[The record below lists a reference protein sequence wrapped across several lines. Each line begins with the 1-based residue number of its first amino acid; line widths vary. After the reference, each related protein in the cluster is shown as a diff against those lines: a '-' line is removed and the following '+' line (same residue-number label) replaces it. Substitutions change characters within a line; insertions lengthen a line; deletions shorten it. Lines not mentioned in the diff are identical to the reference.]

1 MLYYIYLSL
10 TIYARRGVPMYPIG
24 KKNVERFVVLTVSIQ
39 QDGDKWL
46 ARCIELGTSTF
57 SNTFEGAREALDEA
71 IELHLNTLEDVHECE
86 RFLKENGV
94 IVYTNTPHPPTL
106 RRKVDIEPGVFMT
119 RNITK
124 IPASHFC

>member
-1 MLYYIYLSL
+1 
-10 TIYARRGVPMYPIG
+10 MYSNG
-24 KKNVERFVVLTVSIQ
+24 KKNVERFVVLTISIQ

-57 SNTFEGAREALDEA
+57 SNTFEGAREALTEA

-94 IVYTNTPHPPTL
+94 KVYTNIPNSL
-106 RRKVDIEPGVFMT
+106 ALKEKVDIIPGVFVT
-119 RNITK
+119 RNITR
-124 IPASHFC
+124 IPALQFC